1 MRYTIAQDVE
11 IDIRIDGK
19 NETISLKAGDHE
31 LHPAV
36 AEVLV
41 EQGIA
46 KAAGTKAAKTTT
58 PEPEPTED

>member
-1 MRYTIAQDVE
+1 MKYTIAQNVE

-19 NETISLKAGDHE
+19 DETLSLAAGDHT

-41 EQGIA
+41 EQGLA
-46 KAAGTKAAKTTT
+46 TPAGTKAAKKTTD
-58 PEPEPTED
+58 PEPTED